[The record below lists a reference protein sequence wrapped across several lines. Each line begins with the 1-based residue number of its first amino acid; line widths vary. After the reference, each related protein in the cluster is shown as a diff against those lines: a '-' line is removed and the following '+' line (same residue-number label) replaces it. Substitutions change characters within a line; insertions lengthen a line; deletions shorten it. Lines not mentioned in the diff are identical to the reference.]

1 VSPKESLSTLLL
13 SSVLKQKD
21 NLFRSDSRARRLSK
35 PSTLASANAESDVQE
50 KSDNNWDSPFEALK
64 AAVRYHTGLVHWFA
78 IN

>member
-1 VSPKESLSTLLL
+1 MSPKESLSTLLL

-35 PSTLASANAESDVQE
+35 PSTLASANAENDVQE